1 MNANAHATL
10 ETVTSKDGTTISF
23 ERAGSGPAVV
33 LVCGGSTDRWSN
45 AGLAGVLSATNTVFN
60 FDRRGRGDS
69 GDTLPFAVEREIED
83 IAAVVEATG
92 GPAGLYGTSSGGALA
107 LHAAAALG
115 SQVRKLALWEVPY
128 FADPA
133 QRPPLDTVEQYRK
146 RLDAG
151 HPEEAV
157 EYFMAEVVRLPKE
170 FVEFAKT
177 QPFFAGQVKIAHT
190 LVYDGLAMGDY
201 RIPTDV
207 AASVTAPTLVLA
219 GGADFPAMIE
229 SAKALAAAIPNATF
243 RHLEG
248 QGHNVDPAVIGAAL
262 AEFFV
267 A

>member
-1 MNANAHATL
+1 MTETPTL
-10 ETVTSKDGTTISF
+10 ERVTSADGTTIAY
-23 ERAGSGPAVV
+23 ERSGSGPAVV
-33 LVCGGSTDRWSN
+33 LVCGGSTDRGAN

-69 GDTLPFAVEREIED
+69 GDTLPYAVEREIED
-83 IAAVVEATG
+83 IAAVVDATG

-115 SQVRKLALWEVPY
+115 SRIRKLALWEVPY
-128 FADPA
+128 FVDPA
-133 QRPPLDTVEQYRK
+133 LRPPPDTVEQYRV

-151 HPEEAV
+151 HPDEAA
-157 EYFMAEVVRLPKE
+157 EYFMSEVVRLPKE

-190 LVYDGLAMGDY
+190 LVYDGLCMGDY
-201 RIPTDV
+201 LIPTDV
-207 AASVTAPTLVLA
+207 AARVTAPTLVLA
-219 GGADFPAMIE
+219 GGADFPPMID
-229 SAKALAAAIPNATF
+229 SAKALAAAIPNGTF

-262 AEFFV
+262 AEFF
-267 A
+267 AA